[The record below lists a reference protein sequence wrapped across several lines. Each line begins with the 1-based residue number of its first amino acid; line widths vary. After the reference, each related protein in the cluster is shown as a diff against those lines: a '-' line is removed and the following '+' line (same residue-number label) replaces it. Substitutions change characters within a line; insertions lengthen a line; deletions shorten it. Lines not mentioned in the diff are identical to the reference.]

1 MIRRICGLA
10 LASLLCVAAYPG
22 AAVASGDLKNGT
34 APAITPCLA
43 SDAPVCFTYG
53 GKLITVP
60 QGAEYKLDENGALV
74 ITLTDQ
80 SPKDVGVVRIG
91 ETFVVI
97 SRDEPLQ
104 IDPRGRPRNRHRVMF
119 TLPSLGQLSVSS
131 INDGPDASPSR
142 P

>member
-1 MIRRICGLA
+1 MIRRLCALA
-10 LASLLCVAAYPG
+10 LAGLLCVAAYP
-22 AAVASGDLKNGT
+22 AIASALGNTKQGN
-34 APAITPCLA
+34 APAITPCLVT
-43 SDAPVCFTYG
+43 DAPVCFTYA
-53 GKLITVP
+53 GKLITIP
-60 QGAEYKLDENGALV
+60 QGAEYKLDENGALI
-74 ITLTDQ
+74 ITLTDK

-104 IDPRGRPRNRHRVMF
+104 IDPRGRPRNRHRLMF

-131 INDGPDASPSR
+131 INDGPDASPDR

>member
-1 MIRRICGLA
+1 MTRKLCALVLAGLA
-10 LASLLCVAAYPG
+10 TFVVFPR
-22 AAVASGDLKNGT
+22 AAVANDARRGEP
-34 APAITPCLA
+34 PAVTPLLA
-43 SDAPVCFTYG
+43 SETPLFFTFG
-53 GKLITVP
+53 GKQITVP
-60 QGAEYKLDENGALV
+60 VGAEYQIDDNGSLV

-97 SRDEPLQ
+97 SRDEPLR
-104 IDPRGRPRNRHRVMF
+104 IDPRGRPQNRHRVMY
-119 TLPSLGQLSVSS
+119 TLPSLKQLSVSS